1 MKTPTFILAICLV
14 AAAFI
19 GGMLY
24 GRIKSEPEPQHLSL
38 EQILSIKELHLV
50 RHVYQDLFFL
60 HKKNDKTKTIRAIV
74 HVPVELTAYLNLKEI
89 KVVYDHDSIKQV
101 VLPHARLN
109 EPHYKVNQLVVRETR
124 SFQVYA
130 GKDLYPLVGRYVGEL
145 LAERMD
151 TVRNLAIAN
160 RILIQAEAEGK
171 EYVEGLL
178 KVAGKPWVKVTF
190 GDDATDKE
198 VMKFNAEQHKV
209 LPLPLRTLTLAQ
221 LEEISF
227 GFIPTMAH
235 P

>member
-1 MKTPTFILAICLV
+1 MKTLTYILAICLV

-19 GGMLY
+19 GVMHY
-24 GRIKSEPEPQHLSL
+24 GRVKSEPEPQHLSL

-60 HKKNDKTKTIRAIV
+60 HKKNDKTKAIRAIV

-89 KVVYDHDSIKQV
+89 KVVYDHDSIQQV

-109 EPHYKVNQLVVRETR
+109 EPHFKIDQLVVRETR

-130 GKDLYPLVGRYVGEL
+130 GKDLYPLVARYVGEL
-145 LAERMD
+145 LTERMD

-160 RILIQAEAEGK
+160 RILIQAEAEAK
-171 EYVEGLL
+171 EYIEGLL
-178 KVAGKPWVKVTF
+178 KAAGRSDIQVTF
-190 GDDATDKE
+190 GDEATDKE
-198 VMKFNAEQHKV
+198 VIKFNVEQQEKYPV
-209 LPLPLRTLTLAQ
+209 PAFKNTRAQ
-221 LEEISF
+221 LEEVSF
-227 GFIPTMAH
+227 EFVPTLAY